1 MIASGPTTCIL
12 HFDNEAFRVLRPEQ
26 KQDMLYLMER
36 LFNGER
42 VADTAPGHFGVI
54 MECEA
59 DSDGG

>member
-12 HFDNEAFRVLRPEQ
+12 HFDIEAFRVLRPEQ

-36 LFNGER
+36 
-42 VADTAPGHFGVI
+42 VADTAPGHVGVI

-59 DSDGG
+59 DSDGGGE